1 MREMFEIYYRPAQ
14 HDGVKNQENYMHSY
28 KIELDEPFA
37 NRTNGETFAGIGGKC
52 METGDYKRF
61 RMDRVEG
68 MWPMDQKG
76 LEL

>member
-1 MREMFEIYYRPAQ
+1 
-14 HDGVKNQENYMHSY
+14 MHSY

-52 METGDYKRF
+52 VETGEYKRF

-68 MWPMDQKG
+68 MWPVDQKG